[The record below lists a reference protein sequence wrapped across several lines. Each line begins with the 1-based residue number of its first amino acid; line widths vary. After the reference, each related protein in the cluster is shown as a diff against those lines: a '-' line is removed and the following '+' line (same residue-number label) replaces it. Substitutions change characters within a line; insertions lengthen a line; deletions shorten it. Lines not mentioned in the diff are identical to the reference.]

1 MNDAPYQRIAA
12 ELRSLIRTGK
22 LKPGDRVPSTRALV
36 RDHGV
41 AMATATKVLALLQ
54 QERLIHPRPGIGNV
68 VGPPPRRSPATS
80 NHPTSTRTPPHRPP
94 SNTSSLRTTP
104 HPPPTADAPARPATP
119 GRADTLGRPTAADR
133 GSAPGSSRDDRLG
146 VAGRVEVGEELLSRE
161 LVVRVAI
168 GIADAEGMP
177 ALSMRRI
184 ATELGVSTM
193 ALYRYVGGKDALI
206 LQMVDTAIGDFPFP
220 TRRPSNWRDAI
231 EQTARLQWAAYRQ
244 HLWLPSAL
252 TVGRPQVL
260 PKLLPHTDAVLRAV
274 AGFGLDASTAMYAAI
289 TVFGYVRGVAL
300 NLEPEVQAEQDT
312 GLTADEWAAHQA
324 SLLGGLVQTEDL
336 PGFRA
341 LAIPDGFDFDFDLD
355 QLFEFGLALVLD
367 GLAVRLGV

>member
-12 ELRSLIRTGK
+12 ELRDLIRTGK
-22 LKPGDRVPSTRALV
+22 LKPGDRVPSTRALI
-36 RDHGV
+36 RDHGI

-54 QERLIHPRPGIGNV
+54 QERLIHPRPGVGNV
-68 VGPPPRRSPATS
+68 VGPPPRR
-80 NHPTSTRTPPHRPP
+80 
-94 SNTSSLRTTP
+94 
-104 HPPPTADAPARPATP
+104 PPTPRSTLRATGVP
-119 GRADTLGRPTAADR
+119 RASGAAGDR
-133 GSAPGSSRDDRLG
+133 GASLVAG
-146 VAGRVEVGEELLSRE
+146 VAGDRGALRAAPSGTSRASGANGAGGQGRVEAGEELLSRE

-220 TRRPSNWRDAI
+220 ARRPSNWRDAV
-231 EQTARLQWAAYRQ
+231 EQTARLQWSAYRQ

-252 TVGRPQVL
+252 TIGRPQVL

-312 GLTADEWAAHQA
+312 GMTADEWAAHQA
-324 SLLGGLVQTEDL
+324 NLLGGLVQTEDL

-355 QLFEFGLALVLD
+355 QLFEFGLTLVLD